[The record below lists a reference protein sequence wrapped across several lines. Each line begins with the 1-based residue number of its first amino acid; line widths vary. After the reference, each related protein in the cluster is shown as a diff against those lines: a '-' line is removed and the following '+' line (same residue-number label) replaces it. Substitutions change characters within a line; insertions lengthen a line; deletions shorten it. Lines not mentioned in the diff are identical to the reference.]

1 MNSIKSGYTCALIVA
16 MLLLLQACTPVS
28 IENNKRILVQGKFVT
43 PEGAAIQGIRV
54 STKTDIKGFLS
65 RGQGT
70 LSEALSDE
78 NGDVSMVSLDVDPGI
93 LCLDI
98 KNTSND
104 RRLQSFIVCD
114 SSLSRKETLLD
125 LGEFVLKEIIGTSII
140 IRHNSDVYYTLRSE
154 APSVRIGIEDWNEL
168 SSYDDLDL
176 ASKYTTRES
185 FLNSENQVDT
195 LRVTTTNNSTV
206 YLKLQSGLEEYTYEF
221 EVNEID
227 ASYEIDL

>member
-1 MNSIKSGYTCALIVA
+1 
-16 MLLLLQACTPVS
+16 
-28 IENNKRILVQGKFVT
+28 
-43 PEGAAIQGIRV
+43 
-54 STKTDIKGFLS
+54 
-65 RGQGT
+65 
-70 LSEALSDE
+70 
-78 NGDVSMVSLDVDPGI
+78 MVSLDVDPGI

-125 LGEFVLKEIIGTSII
+125 LGEFVLKKIIETSIV
-140 IRHNSDVYYTLRSE
+140 IRHDSDVYYTLRSE

-185 FLNSENQVDT
+185 FLNSENQF
-195 LRVTTTNNSTV
+195 R
-206 YLKLQSGLEEYTYEF
+206 
-221 EVNEID
+221 
-227 ASYEIDL
+227 

>member
-16 MLLLLQACTPVS
+16 MLLMLQACTPVS

-54 STKTDIKGFLS
+54 STTTDIKGFLS

-104 RRLQSFIVCD
+104 RKLQSFIVCD
-114 SSLSRKETLLD
+114 SSFSRKETLLD

-140 IRHNSDVYYTLRSE
+140 IRHNSHVYYTLRSE
-154 APSVRIGIEDWNEL
+154 APSVRIGTEDWNEL

>member
-1 MNSIKSGYTCALIVA
+1 MNSLKSGYTCALIVL

-43 PEGAAIQGIRV
+43 PEGIALQGIRV
-54 STKTDIKGFLS
+54 SSTTDINSFLS

-78 NGDVSMVSLDVDPGI
+78 NGDLSMVSLDVDPGI

-114 SSLSRKETLLD
+114 SSLSREETLLD
-125 LGEFVLKEIIGTSII
+125 LGEFVLKEIIETSII
-140 IRHNSDVYYTLRSE
+140 IRHNSDVYYTLKSE
-154 APSVRIGIEDWNEL
+154 ASSVRIGIEDWNEL
-168 SSYDDLDL
+168 SSYYDLEL
-176 ASKYTTRES
+176 ASKYKIRDS

-206 YLKLQSGLEEYTYEF
+206 YLKLQSAQEE
-221 EVNEID
+221 
-227 ASYEIDL
+227 

>member
-1 MNSIKSGYTCALIVA
+1 MNSVKSVYTCALIV
-16 MLLLLQACTPVS
+16 LLLLLVQACTPVS

-43 PEGAAIQGIRV
+43 PEGIALQGIRV
-54 STKTDIKGFLS
+54 STTTDINSFLS

-78 NGDVSMVSLDVDPGI
+78 NGDLSMVSLDVDPGI

-98 KNTSND
+98 KNTSDD
-104 RRLQSFIVCD
+104 RRLQSFTVCD

-125 LGEFVLKEIIGTSII
+125 FGEFVLKKIIESSIV
-140 IRHNSDVYYTLRSE
+140 IRHDSDVYYTLKSE
-154 APSVRIGIEDWNEL
+154 ASSVRIGIEDWNEL

-176 ASKYTTRES
+176 ASKYRTRES

-195 LRVTTTNNSTV
+195 LRVITTNNSTV